1 MTSLHLSFLARRALA
16 PAALAF
22 AIVATAPA
30 ASAEEALDPAAAREH
45 LTQGYKLKQQ
55 GQLKEALPHLVESL
69 RLDPKLKT
77 TINLA
82 DCEEKLGMLVEAQ
95 SHWLMARDTAGREG
109 DARIKQEAEQRLT
122 SIQQRMPRLSIQLP
136 AGFPAD
142 GQVFRDEVLLG
153 RVSLGTPLPTNPGEH
168 KIMVRAPGREDW
180 KTSVKLSERDN
191 QTLTV
196 RLGAVSKTPPKPVA
210 DATPEPAG
218 AALAAAP
225 VAGAATAAVPPASAA
240 ETPAQHAPPVDEA
253 SPAQG
258 SSGTVQRVLGI
269 VTGGLGLA
277 SFAVAGLYWKKA
289 GTDIK
294 VEPNGRKLAQD
305 DLLITNVSLVSGSIL
320 VTAGIVLIV
329 TAPSGGSKSASA
341 PGLVQPLLSFG
352 KNTAFVGAS
361 GAF

>member
-1 MTSLHLSFLARRALA
+1 MPGALA
-16 PAALAF
+16 LALL
-22 AIVATAPA
+22 
-30 ASAEEALDPAAAREH
+30 ASAPVACAQEALDAAAAREH

-95 SHWLMARDTAGREG
+95 SHWLMARDTAGRAG
-109 DARIKQEAEQRLT
+109 DTRVKEEAEQRL
-122 SIQQRMPRLSIQLP
+122 SNIQQRMPRLNIQLP
-136 AGFPAD
+136 AGFPA
-142 GQVFRDEVLLG
+142 GAQVYRDDVLLG

-168 KIMVRAPGREDW
+168 KIIVRAPGREDW
-180 KTSVKLSERDN
+180 KTSLKLAERDN

-196 RLGAVSKTPPKPVA
+196 KLGTVSKSPPTPAP
-210 DATPEPAG
+210 DATPNPAP
-218 AALAAAP
+218 AAAP
-225 VAGAATAAVPPASAA
+225 TLVGGGAPGPTATAAEPS
-240 ETPAQHAPPVDEA
+240 TQHSPSPDAP
-253 SPAQG
+253 STSQG

-269 VTGGLGLA
+269 VTAGLGLA

-289 GTDIK
+289 STDIK
-294 VEPNGRKLAQD
+294 VEASGRKLAQD

-320 VTAGIVLIV
+320 ATAGFVLIL
-329 TAPSGGSKSASA
+329 TAPSGGGRSASA
-341 PGLVQPLLSFG
+341 SGLLQPTFAIG